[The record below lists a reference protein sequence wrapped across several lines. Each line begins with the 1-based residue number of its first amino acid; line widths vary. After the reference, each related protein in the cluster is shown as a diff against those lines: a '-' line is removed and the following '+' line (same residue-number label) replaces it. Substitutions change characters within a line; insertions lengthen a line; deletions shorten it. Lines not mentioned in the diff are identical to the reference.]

1 MSQILIIEESTTLRF
16 LLTRSFE
23 MDSSEVIAAESIDIG
38 IEKLKNNS
46 STGQIINGIVFSWP
60 VVKSEKL
67 DALLDLLAEKAQKQ
81 RIAIVVLAVKATDEI
96 LNWISKREFAALTLL
111 AQYSD
116 VPATLHQLID
126 DHSDQSSILHN
137 VEIVETPIHILFV
150 DDSKSIRTYYQRLL
164 KKNDYKVTIAASV
177 DEAWTLLNCEV
188 GNTIDLVITDYFM
201 PEQNGYVLCRH
212 IRKSPE
218 HQHIFSAV
226 LTGTY
231 MDDAIKRSLDAGAI
245 ECMFKEEVN
254 ELFLARVHSMARM
267 ARTRK
272 SVESEKLRLA
282 GILSSVGEGV
292 YGVDH
297 KGVITFI
304 NPMARQILGYQEDS
318 DVIGSPA
325 FDLVH
330 HVNERGMSV
339 KQDESVLQKS
349 YHDAEPLRGLETLFM
364 HSSGRMVPV
373 ECTIVPLLINNKH
386 EGSVVAFR
394 DISDRRRMEQQLR
407 WQATHDPLTE
417 LHNRRYFEEQLETEF
432 QRLKRS
438 DQKSALL
445 FLDLDRFKYIN
456 DTAGHDAGDKLLVM
470 ISKQLKNRARSSDT
484 LARLGGDEFAII
496 LRDVESSTL
505 FETADSYREIL
516 SGLKFKYDGNDF
528 KANGSIGVAT
538 FDRNS
543 SSASDIMVNADI
555 ACHQAKL
562 KGRDQT
568 HIYDPENDAKVTM
581 SSDLGWANKLQ
592 DALENDAFTLH
603 YQPILAMS
611 EINLTDLPAENGELW
626 ERHRL
631 YRERTIYIESLIR
644 MVDHNGDLIMP
655 NAFLC
660 SAERFGLMPKLD
672 MWSVRNAIA
681 TVEEVTQRNQ
691 NFTLAV
697 NLSAIT
703 LDDEPALEEIKS
715 MIGNMKAPKQNLALE
730 VTETSAIASM
740 HSVKN
745 FIDEVKALGCR
756 FALDDF
762 GAGFSSFAQ
771 LRHLPIDFVKIDGQ
785 YVENMARDAIDR
797 AVVTAVNDVA
807 HSIGRHTIAEY
818 VSNPETLRLLK
829 ICGVDY
835 VQGFYIS
842 EPMSKQDLLQIQDE
856 ERTLHT
862 GSVHHLRPV

>member
-1 MSQILIIEESTTLRF
+1 MSRILIIEESTTLRF
-16 LLTRSFE
+16 LLSRSFE
-23 MDSSEVIAAESIDIG
+23 MDSSEVITADSIDDG
-38 IEKLKNNS
+38 IHQLQTAKE
-46 STGQIINGIVFSWP
+46 TGQTLDGVVFSWP
-60 VVKSEKL
+60 VVKSSKL
-67 DALLDLLAEKAQKQ
+67 DTLLALITKADH
-81 RIAIVVLAVKATDEI
+81 RHIATVVLAVKATDEI
-96 LNWISKREFAALTLL
+96 LNWISTRELAALTLL
-111 AQYSD
+111 AQYND
-116 VPATLHQLID
+116 VPATLHQLFEEHS
-126 DHSDQSSILHN
+126 DHSETLETVQSFES
-137 VEIVETPIHILFV
+137 PIHILFV

-164 KKNDYKVTIAASV
+164 KKHDYNVTIAASV
-177 DEAWTLLNCEV
+177 EEAWTILNQEI
-188 GNTIDLVITDYFM
+188 GNIIDLVITDYFM
-201 PEQNGYVLCRH
+201 PDENGYVLCRH
-212 IRKSPE
+212 IRKSGK
-218 HQHIFSAV
+218 HRHILSAV

-231 MDDAIKRSLDAGAI
+231 MDEAIKRSLDAGAI
-245 ECMFKEEVN
+245 ECMFKEEAD
-254 ELFLARVHSMARM
+254 ELFLARVFSMARM
-267 ARTRK
+267 VRIRK
-272 SVESEKLRLA
+272 SVETEKLRLA

-304 NPMARQILGYQEDS
+304 NPTARNILGYKEEL

-325 FDLVH
+325 FDLLH
-330 HVNERGMSV
+330 HVNERGRAV
-339 KQDESVLQKS
+339 TADESVLQQS
-349 YHDAEPLRGLETLFM
+349 YNNAEALRGWETLFM
-364 HSSGRMVPV
+364 HNNGRMVPV
-373 ECTIVPLLINNKH
+373 ECTIVPLFINNKH

-394 DISDRRRMEQQLR
+394 DISERKGMEQQLR

-438 DQKSALL
+438 DQTSALL

-456 DTAGHDAGDKLLVM
+456 DTAGHDAGDKLLVT
-470 ISKQLKNRARSSDT
+470 IGKQLKNRARSSDT

-496 LRDVESSTL
+496 LRDINSDTL
-505 FETADSYREIL
+505 FETADSYREVL
-516 SGLKFKYDGNDF
+516 ASLNFSYGDNDF
-528 KANGSIGVAT
+528 KANGSIGVTT

-543 SSASDIMVNADI
+543 QSASDIMVNADI

-568 HIYDPENDAKVTM
+568 HIYDPENDARVAM
-581 SSDLGWANKLQ
+581 SSDLGWANRLQ
-592 DALENDAFTLH
+592 DALENDHFTLN
-603 YQPILAMS
+603 YQPILDMS
-611 EINLTDLPAENGELW
+611 EINLSDLPAENGELW
-626 ERHRL
+626 EKHRL
-631 YRERTIYIESLIR
+631 YRERTIYVEALIR
-644 MVDHNGDLIMP
+644 MVEPNGELIMP

-672 MWSVRNAIA
+672 LWSVRNAIE
-681 TVEEVTQRNQ
+681 TLEEVIQRNQ

-703 LDDEPALEEIKS
+703 LDDEQALEEIKS
-715 MIGNMKAPKQNLALE
+715 MIRNMNAPKQNLALE

-745 FIDEVKALGCR
+745 FIDEVKVLGCR

-842 EPMSKQDLLQIQDE
+842 EPMSKEKLLQLQED
-856 ERTLHT
+856 ERTLHA
-862 GSVHHLRPV
+862 GSVSYLRPVS